1 MRLWSIDTVP
11 ELRFLLRARDR
22 HGRVVMASDG
32 VSTLGH
38 VVESLGIPLTEV
50 GELRVNARPVGAG
63 SRPVGAGYRPA
74 AGDQVL
80 VRAVRRPQPIPHVRF
95 CLDVHLGT
103 LARRMRL
110 LGLDTTYGNDRDDDE
125 LIEQANGQRRVLL
138 TKDRLLLHR
147 RRLWLGAYVQGDR
160 ADRQLADVLDRFAP
174 PLAPWTRCTAC
185 NGVLASVDKADIER
199 YLLPGT
205 RRSYQHFGQCLTC
218 GRVYW
223 PGAHHDRLKA
233 IVDGAVSKARRD
245 TPG

>member
-22 HGRVVMASDG
+22 HGQVVMASDG

-50 GELRVNARPVGAG
+50 GELRVNARPVE
-63 SRPVGAGYRPA
+63 AGYRPA
-74 AGDQVL
+74 AGDQAL
-80 VRAVRRPQPIPHVRF
+80 VRAVRRPQPISHFRF

-110 LGLDTTYGNDRDDDE
+110 LGLDTAYGNDRDDDE

-138 TKDRLLLHR
+138 TKDRLLLCR
-147 RRLWLGAYVQGDR
+147 RRLWLGAYVQGDK
-160 ADRQLADVLDRFAP
+160 ADRQLADVLERFAP
-174 PLAPWTRCTAC
+174 PLAPWTRCAAC

-205 RRSYQHFGQCLTC
+205 RRCYEHFGQCLSC
-218 GRVYW
+218 GRIYW
-223 PGAHHDRLKA
+223 PGAHHDRLQA
-233 IVDGAVSKARRD
+233 IVDGAVSQARRD